1 MSHVRTAL
9 AGAVAI
15 LTATLATACGSS
27 GGNGNSGSAGGS
39 TSDTDLTVTVT
50 PGFTGDTSLYLAA
63 DKGFFSKHHI
73 SPSFVNVSTQ
83 PIQPIFSDSAQVA
96 TASPAVAVAAAA
108 QGQTP
113 KVIVTLQSRITQA
126 VLVRK
131 DVADRLHLTAGRF
144 PDVIKK
150 LKGLTLGI
158 STRGGSVDLDLR
170 YILTEAGLTPDKD
183 VKLIPLG
190 AAAQM
195 IAAMK
200 GGQVDGVLGYSPMQY
215 QLEADGTAVNVLDL
229 SKGQGPSAL
238 DQPFLTAVV
247 TGDYLK
253 NNPSVVK
260 NFTAAMQES
269 CDYIKDSANADG
281 VASVVKK
288 RFNTLDSAAVDSVVK
303 EVQGTCDTGF
313 TDEQFDNVLEV
324 NKNSLNG
331 KKITADQVLASG
343 VVPGRQAS

>member
-9 AGAVAI
+9 AGSVVV
-15 LTATLATACGSS
+15 LTAALATACGSS
-27 GGNGNSGSAGGS
+27 SGGSGSSGGS
-39 TSDTDLTVTVT
+39 SSDTNLTVTVT

-63 DKGFFSKHHI
+63 DKGFFAKHHLN
-73 SPSFVNVSTQ
+73 PSFVNVSTQ
-83 PIQPIFSDSAQVA
+83 PIQPIFSNSAQVA

-108 QGQTP
+108 QGQSP

-131 DVADRLHLTAGRF
+131 EVADRLHLTAGDY
-144 PDVIKK
+144 PDVVSK

-170 YILTEAGLTPDKD
+170 YILSEAGLNPDKD
-183 VKLIPLG
+183 VKLVPLG

-200 GGQVDGVLGYSPMQY
+200 GGKVDGVLGYSPMQY
-215 QLEADGTAVNVLDL
+215 QLVADGTAVNVLDL

-253 NNPSVVK
+253 NNPSVAK
-260 NFTAAMQES
+260 NFTAAVQDS
-269 CDYIKDSANADG
+269 CDYIKNPANASG

-288 RFNTLDSAAVDSVVK
+288 RFATLDGATVDSVVK

-313 TDEQFDNVLEV
+313 TDDQFANVLKV
-324 NKNSLNG
+324 NTNSLNG
-331 KKITADQVLASG
+331 KTITADQVLAGG
-343 VVPGRQAS
+343 VVPGRQSS

>member
-1 MSHVRTAL
+1 MSHVRTA
-9 AGAVAI
+9 VVSSVVM
-15 LTATLATACGSS
+15 LTAALAAACGSS
-27 GGNGNSGSAGGS
+27 SGGSGPAGGS
-39 TSDTDLTVTVT
+39 TSDTNLTVTVT

-63 DKGFFSKHHI
+63 DKGFFAKHHI
-73 SPSFVNVSTQ
+73 NPSFVNVSTQ

-108 QGQTP
+108 QGQAP

-131 DVADRLHLTAGRF
+131 DVADRLHLTAGDF
-144 PDVIKK
+144 PDVVKK

-200 GGQVDGVLGYSPMQY
+200 GGTVDGVLGYSPMQY

-253 NNPSVVK
+253 NNPEVVK
-260 NFTAAMQES
+260 NFTAAIQES
-269 CDYIKDSANADG
+269 CDYIKNAANADG
-281 VASVVKK
+281 VAAVVKK
-288 RFNTLDSAAVDSVVK
+288 RFPTLDSDAVDSVVT

-313 TDEQFDNVLEV
+313 TDEQFANVLKV
-324 NKNSLNG
+324 NTNSLNG

-343 VVPGRQAS
+343 VVPGRSAS

>member
-1 MSHVRTAL
+1 MRHARTAL
-9 AGAVAI
+9 VGSVVV
-15 LTATLATACGSS
+15 LAAALASACGSS
-27 GGNGNSGSAGGS
+27 EPAGGS
-39 TSDTDLTVTVT
+39 SSDTDLTVTVT
-50 PGFTGDTSLYLAA
+50 PGFTGDTSLYVAA
-63 DKGFFSKHHI
+63 DKGFFAKHHI
-73 SPSFVNVSTQ
+73 NPSFVNVTTQ

-96 TASPAVAVAAAA
+96 TASPPVAVAAAA
-108 QGQTP
+108 QGQSP

-131 DVADRLHLTAGRF
+131 DVANRLNLTAGDY
-144 PDVIKK
+144 PDVIKA

-170 YILTEAGLTPDKD
+170 YILTEAGLDPDKD

-200 GGQVDGVLGYSPMQY
+200 GEKVDAVLGYSPMQY

-229 SKGQGPSAL
+229 AEGQGPSAL

-247 TGDYLK
+247 TDTYLK
-253 NNPSVVK
+253 ENQSVVK
-260 NFTAAMQES
+260 NFTAAIQES
-269 CDYIKDSANADG
+269 CEYIKNPANESG

-288 RFNTLDSAAVDSVVK
+288 RFSTLDDATVSAVVK

-313 TDEQFDNVLEV
+313 TDDQFANVLKV
-324 NKNSLNG
+324 NTNFLNG
-331 KKITADQVLASG
+331 KDITADQVLANG

>member
-1 MSHVRTAL
+1 MRHARTAL
-9 AGAVAI
+9 VGSVVV
-15 LTATLATACGSS
+15 LAAALASACGSS
-27 GGNGNSGSAGGS
+27 GPADGSS
-39 TSDTDLTVTVT
+39 SDTDLTVTVT
-50 PGFTGDTSLYLAA
+50 PGFTGDTSLYVAA
-63 DKGFFSKHHI
+63 DKGFFAKHHI
-73 SPSFVNVSTQ
+73 NPSFVNVTTQ

-108 QGQTP
+108 QGQSP

-131 DVADRLHLTAGRF
+131 DVANRLNLTAGDY
-144 PDVIKK
+144 PDVIKA

-170 YILTEAGLTPDKD
+170 YILTEAGLDPDKD

-200 GGQVDGVLGYSPMQY
+200 GEKVDAVLGYSPMQY

-229 SKGQGPSAL
+229 AEGQGPSAL

-247 TGDYLK
+247 TDTYLK
-253 NNPSVVK
+253 DNQSVVK
-260 NFTAAMQES
+260 NFTAAIQES
-269 CDYIKDSANADG
+269 CEYIKNPANESG

-288 RFNTLDSAAVDSVVK
+288 RFSTLDDATVSAVVK

-313 TDEQFDNVLEV
+313 TDDQFANVLKV
-324 NKNSLNG
+324 NTNFLNG
-331 KKITADQVLASG
+331 KDITADQVLASG
-343 VVPGRQAS
+343 IVPGRQAS

>member
-1 MSHVRTAL
+1 MGHVRTGL
-9 AGAVAI
+9 VSAVVV

-27 GGNGNSGSAGGS
+27 GGNEPSGGS
-39 TSDTDLTVTVT
+39 SSDTDLTITVT
-50 PGFTGDTSLYLAA
+50 PGFTGDTSLFLAA
-63 DKGFFSKHHI
+63 DKGFFAKNHI
-73 SPSFVNVSTQ
+73 NPSFVNVSTQ

-108 QGQTP
+108 QGQSP

-131 DVADRLHLTAGRF
+131 DVADRLHLRSGDY
-144 PDVIKK
+144 PNVVKK

-170 YILTEAGLTPDKD
+170 YLLSDAGLNPDKD

-200 GGQVDGVLGYSPMQY
+200 GNKVDAVLGYSPMQY

-229 SKGQGPSAL
+229 AKGEGPSTL
-238 DQPFLTAVV
+238 DQPFLNAVV
-247 TGDYLK
+247 TGDYLEK
-253 NNPSVVK
+253 NPAVVK
-260 NFTAAMQES
+260 NFTAAIQQS
-269 CDYIKDSANADG
+269 CDYITNPANADG

-288 RFNTLDSAAVDSVVK
+288 RFNTLDDATVDAVVK
-303 EVQGTCDTGF
+303 EVAGTCDTGF
-313 TDEQFDNVLEV
+313 TDEQFDNVLKV

-331 KKITADQVLASG
+331 KNITADQVLANG
-343 VVPGRQAS
+343 VVPGRQSS